1 MLLPSILLASVILA
15 SPTAIEPERL
25 NPQPIS
31 TFDGKV
37 WTGLPLN
44 GITDGEIKKKY
55 RTEKGAVRPEALKI
69 ITTSESG
76 VRVDALL
83 DGRGDKAVMQA
94 IRVGYD
100 RSVDIEKLSEELHE
114 KPVRLFTRERHED
127 WWVEAFVD
135 HGVIALVIEGQ
146 CDTFFLTSP
155 DRTGMALRDFGDRQS
170 SVTDPPDPGANWDRV
185 LRFGYTS
192 ASVTVGSSKPDEL
205 DADGRRRIGN
215 RLKNLAESLREPSL
229 RYSSSSSDRLSI
241 SVSSDKFD
249 KDGEANFTV
258 SVGIS
263 ANTPYGQLDETASRS
278 RKIRG
283 NYDRRLADLM
293 EDAFYD
299 LARDVR
305 NKVQRLG
312 PPPRDASRKRFVD
325 RLMDAATR
333 RPN

>member
-1 MLLPSILLASVILA
+1 MPSLLLASVFFSNSTPLD
-15 SPTAIEPERL
+15 PERL
-25 NPQPIS
+25 NPQPIAS
-31 TFDGKV
+31 FDGNV
-37 WTGLPLN
+37 WAGLTLN
-44 GITDGEIKKKY
+44 GITDREIKKKY

-69 ITTSESG
+69 TTTSDSG

-94 IRVGYD
+94 IRIGYD
-100 RSVDIEKLSEELHE
+100 RSVDIEKLGDELHE

-127 WWVEAFVD
+127 WWIEAFVD
-135 HGVIALVIEGQ
+135 HGIIALVIEGQ
-146 CDTFFLTSP
+146 CDTFYLTSP
-155 DRTGMALRDFGDRQS
+155 DRTGMALRDFGDRQTL
-170 SVTDPPDPGANWDRV
+170 VTEPPDPGANWDRV

-229 RYSSSSSDRLSI
+229 RYSSGSSDRLSI

-263 ANTPYGQLDETASRS
+263 ANTPYGQFDETASRS
-278 RKIRG
+278 RKIG
-283 NYDRRLADLM
+283 SNYDRRLSDLL
-293 EDAFYD
+293 EDAFYE

-305 NKVQRLG
+305 NKIQRLG
-312 PPPRDASRKRFVD
+312 PPPRDASRKRFMD

-333 RPN
+333 KPN